1 MTLELNA
8 KVREDIKS
16 NKLKALRKKGFVPAI
31 VYGPGHKPLPIQVE
45 YQEFKK
51 VFDDAGE
58 STIIKLKAG
67 NDSKNVLIHEV
78 ARDPVTDKFIHIDFY
93 QVRMDKAISAE
104 VSLIFEGEAPAV
116 KNLEGVLIKNITEV
130 EVEAL
135 PKDLPHEI
143 KVDISCLETFD
154 EHIKIKDLKLPEGVK
169 VLAEPEEVIALVTPP
184 RTKEELEELEEKPEE
199 KVEEVEG
206 VEGEEEEI
214 KEAPTP
220 AEGEVAAPT
229 PSDKKSEDMGKNPK
243 SNV

>member
-16 NKLKALRKKGFVPAI
+16 NKLKALRKKGFIPAI
-31 VYGPGHKPLPIQVE
+31 VYGPGHKPLPIQVD
-45 YQEFKK
+45 YQKFEK

-58 STIIKLKAG
+58 STIIKLKVG
-67 NDSKNVLIHEV
+67 NDSKNVLIHDV
-78 ARDPVTDKFIHIDFY
+78 AMDPVTDKFIHIDFY

-116 KNLEGVLIKNITEV
+116 KNLEGVLVKNITEV

-154 EHIKIKDLKLPEGVK
+154 EHIKIKDLKLPKGVK

-199 KVEEVEG
+199 KVEEVEE
-206 VEGEEEEI
+206 VEKEGEE
-214 KEAPTP
+214 AP
-220 AEGEVAAPT
+220 AEVGKEKVEPSGEKAKPAEEAE
-229 PSDKKSEDMGKNPK
+229 KPK
-243 SNV
+243 E